1 MKSLQDYTTVVR
13 PDSNG
18 TFVAYVP
25 AIAGCHAWGAT
36 PDEAKA
42 ELINVFEMIREEY
55 LETGKPLP
63 PDVDLVV
70 ANAS

>member
-18 TFVAYVP
+18 TFVAYVS

-42 ELINVFEMIREEY
+42 ELSNVFEMISEEY
-55 LETGKPLP
+55 AEAEKSLP
-63 PDVDLVV
+63 PDVELVI

>member
-18 TFVAYVP
+18 TFVAYIP
-25 AIAGCHAWGAT
+25 AISGCHAWGAT

-42 ELINVFEMIREEY
+42 ELVNVFEMICEEY
-55 LETGKPLP
+55 AEAGKPLP
-63 PDVDLVV
+63 PDVELVI